1 MDQDRILPLEGIR
14 NFRDYGGYAAAG
26 GAAVKRGVLWRSG
39 HHHQATAADL
49 DKVAAL
55 GLRAVIDLRGDSERS
70 AFPCARHPEF
80 AADVLF
86 EPGETAGLAGAAA
99 HEEAADGVRTGAQSR
114 AAMVRLNEGM
124 PWRPVLVASMKLYF
138 AELAAGRRPI
148 LLHCVAGKDRTGLAA
163 WLTHHALGVHP
174 DDAMADYLLTN
185 VATDLAGRLALG
197 AETVRARYGPQMDDE
212 AVLALMS
219 VAPEYISAGLDA
231 IRERHGSYSRYLSE
245 VLGVDAGRIA
255 AMRAN
260 LLA

>member
-1 MDQDRILPLEGIR
+1 MDQDRILPLDGIR

-26 GAAVKRGVLWRSG
+26 GAKVKRGALWRSG

-70 AFPCARHPEF
+70 AYPCARHPQF

-86 EPGETAGLAGAAA
+86 EPGETAGLTGAAA
-99 HEEAADGVRTGAQSR
+99 HEAAAEGVRTGAQSR
-114 AAMVRLNEGM
+114 AAMVRLNVGM

-138 AELAAGRRPI
+138 AELAEGRGPI
-148 LLHCVAGKDRTGLAA
+148 LLHCVAGKDRTGLAV

-231 IRERHGSYSRYLSE
+231 IREQHGSYDQYLAE
-245 VLGVDAGRIA
+245 VVGIEPKQIGKI
-255 AMRAN
+255 RAN
-260 LLA
+260 LLV